1 MISINSFI
9 KQRLRNNNHYKKIK
23 KKKKI
28 GEYHDLYVKTDI
40 LFLAA
45 VFENCRKMCFKIN
58 YLDPIKFLSAPGLDW
73 QAALKKT
80 EEKYNYLLILICC

>member
-9 KQRLRNNNHYKKIK
+9 KQILRNNNNNNN
-23 KKKKI
+23 KI
-28 GEYHDLYVKTDI
+28 GEYHDLYLKSDI

-45 VFENCRKMCFKIN
+45 VFENFRKMCFKIC